1 MFLLDTNVVSELPR
15 PRPDPRVLSWLSGL
29 DAIALSA
36 ITVEE
41 LAYGV
46 ERAPS
51 GQRPR
56 LRRWLEALL
65 DARPLVIPIDQR
77 VARIAGSLRAARETR
92 GRRIPQADMLIAAC
106 AVSAG
111 LVLATRN
118 TRDFEGCGVALF
130 DPFDA

>member
-1 MFLLDTNVVSELPR
+1 M
-15 PRPDPRVLSWLSGL
+15 
-29 DAIALSA
+29 
-36 ITVEE
+36 
-41 LAYGV
+41 
-46 ERAPS
+46 
-51 GQRPR
+51 
-56 LRRWLEALL
+56 RRWLEALL